1 MPDSSNTPEVYE
13 RVVKIKELPVKESV
27 TPDSV
32 LLIEDDEDTK
42 QMSVKTFYD
51 LIDNMAAQALSI
63 VKAKM
68 EEVDTLIE
76 SSGIKDAA
84 ELMKQFQEAEEKRKQ
99 SEQERQNKFNGWENT
114 IENTWTP
121 SIEDAILKE
130 SERQS
135 NEIYRTNK
143 FNEWL
148 QMISQWEVAEQN
160 RVTAEDNRQ
169 SAEAQRQTNE
179 TSRGTE
185 FSNKI
190 TEINNLILSVNQAI
204 TNMENRFEEIKDQI
218 ESGADIQLTS
228 PPVGTTML
236 ATSSATTFFNECFGG
251 TWEIVGHIDGTI
263 EGSETI
269 TLYMF
274 KKVSD

>member
-13 RVVKIKELPVKESV
+13 RVVKIKELPIKESV

-42 QMSVKTFYD
+42 QMSAKAFYN
-51 LIDNMAAQALSI
+51 LIDNMAAQALLV

-68 EEVDTLIE
+68 EEVDSIIE

-99 SEQERQNKFNGWENT
+99 AEQERQNKFNGWENT

-169 SAEAQRQTNE
+169 SAETQRQTNE

-204 TNMENRFEEIKDQI
+204 TNMEDRFEDIKDQI

>member
-13 RVVKIKELPVKESV
+13 RVVKIKELPIKESV

-42 QMSVKTFYD
+42 QMSVKAFYD
-51 LIDNMAAQALSI
+51 LIDNMAAQALSV

-68 EEVDTLIE
+68 EEVDSIIE

-99 SEQERQNKFNGWENT
+99 AEQERQNKFNGWENT

-130 SERQS
+130 SERHS

-148 QMISQWEVAEQN
+148 QMINQWEVAEQN

-169 SAEAQRQTNE
+169 SAETQRQTNE

-274 KKVSD
+274 KKVSN

>member
-13 RVVKIKELPVKESV
+13 RVVKIKELPIKESI

-32 LLIEDDEDTK
+32 LLIEDDQDTK
-42 QMSVKTFYD
+42 QMSVKAFYD
-51 LIDNMAAQALSI
+51 LIDNMSAQALSI

-68 EEVDTLIE
+68 EEVDSLIKL
-76 SSGIKDAA
+76 SGIEEAA
-84 ELMKQFQEAEEKRKQ
+84 EIMKQLQESEEQRKQ
-99 SEQERQNKFNGWENT
+99 AEIDRQNTFNGWKNT

-121 SIEDAILKE
+121 SMEDAILKE

-135 NEIYRTNK
+135 NETYRTNK

-148 QMISQWEVAEQN
+148 QMINQWETAEQN
-160 RVTAEDNRQ
+160 RVKAEDDRE
-169 SAEAQRQTNE
+169 SAETQRQNNE

-185 FSNKI
+185 FTNKI

-204 TNMENRFEEIKDQI
+204 TNMEDRFEDIKDQI

-228 PPVGTTML
+228 PPVGTTLL
-236 ATSSATTFFNECFGG
+236 ATSSATTFFDECFGG
-251 TWEIVGHIDGTI
+251 KWEIVGHIDGTI
-263 EGSETI
+263 EGSGTI

-274 KKVSD
+274 KKISD

>member
-13 RVVKIKELPVKESV
+13 RVVKIKELPIKESI

-32 LLIEDDEDTK
+32 LLIEDDQDTK
-42 QMSVKTFYD
+42 QMSVKAFYD
-51 LIDNMAAQALSI
+51 LIDNMSAQALSI

-68 EEVDTLIE
+68 EEVDSLIKL
-76 SSGIKDAA
+76 SGIEEAA
-84 ELMKQFQEAEEKRKQ
+84 EIMKQLQESEEQRKQ
-99 SEQERQNKFNGWENT
+99 AEIDRQNTFNGWKNT
-114 IENTWTP
+114 VENTWTP
-121 SIEDAILKE
+121 SMEDAILKE

-135 NEIYRTNK
+135 NETYRTNK

-148 QMISQWEVAEQN
+148 QMINQWETAEQN
-160 RVTAEDNRQ
+160 RVKAEDDRE
-169 SAEAQRQTNE
+169 SAETQRQNNE

-185 FSNKI
+185 FTNKI

-204 TNMENRFEEIKDQI
+204 TNMEDRFEDIKDQI

-236 ATSSATTFFNECFGG
+236 ATSSTTTFFNECFGG

-263 EGSETI
+263 EGSGTI

-274 KKVSD
+274 KKISD

>member
-13 RVVKIKELPVKESV
+13 RVVKIKELPIKESV

>member
-1 MPDSSNTPEVYE
+1 MPDSSNAPEVYE
-13 RVVKIKELPVKESV
+13 RVVKIKELPIKESV

-42 QMSVKTFYD
+42 QMSVKAFYD
-51 LIDNMAAQALSI
+51 LIDNMAAQALSV

-148 QMISQWEVAEQN
+148 QMINQWEVAEQN

-169 SAEAQRQTNE
+169 SAETLFC
-179 TSRGTE
+179 S
-185 FSNKI
+185 
-190 TEINNLILSVNQAI
+190 
-204 TNMENRFEEIKDQI
+204 
-218 ESGADIQLTS
+218 
-228 PPVGTTML
+228 
-236 ATSSATTFFNECFGG
+236 ATS
-251 TWEIVGHIDGTI
+251 H
-263 EGSETI
+263 
-269 TLYMF
+269 
-274 KKVSD
+274 

>member
-1 MPDSSNTPEVYE
+1 MPDSSNAPEVYE
-13 RVVKIKELPVKESV
+13 RVVKIKELPIKESV

-42 QMSVKTFYD
+42 QMSVKAFYD
-51 LIDNMAAQALSI
+51 LIDNMAAQALSV

-68 EEVDTLIE
+68 EEVDSIIE

-99 SEQERQNKFNGWENT
+99 AEQERQNKFNGWENT

-130 SERQS
+130 SERHS

-148 QMISQWEVAEQN
+148 QMINQWEVAEQN

-169 SAEAQRQTNE
+169 SAETQRQTNE

-274 KKVSD
+274 KKVSN

>member
-13 RVVKIKELPVKESV
+13 RVVKIKELPIKESV

-42 QMSVKTFYD
+42 QMPVKAFYN
-51 LIDNMAAQALSI
+51 LIDNMAAQALSV

-68 EEVDTLIE
+68 EEVDSIIE

-84 ELMKQFQEAEEKRKQ
+84 ELMKQFQEAEERRKQ
-99 SEQERQNKFNGWENT
+99 AEQERQNKFNGWENT

-148 QMISQWEVAEQN
+148 QMINQWEVAEQN

-169 SAEAQRQTNE
+169 SAETQRQTNE

-274 KKVSD
+274 KKVSN

>member
-169 SAEAQRQTNE
+169 SAETQRQTNE
-179 TSRGTE
+179 ASRGTE

-204 TNMENRFEEIKDQI
+204 TNMEDRFEEIKDQI

-263 EGSETI
+263 EGSGTI

>member
-13 RVVKIKELPVKESV
+13 RVVKIKELPIKESV

-42 QMSVKTFYD
+42 QMSVKAFYD
-51 LIDNMAAQALSI
+51 LIDNMAAQALSV

-68 EEVDTLIE
+68 EEVDSMIE

-99 SEQERQNKFNGWENT
+99 TEQERQNKFNGWENT

-148 QMISQWEVAEQN
+148 QMINQWEVAEQN

-169 SAEAQRQTNE
+169 SAETQRQTNE

-204 TNMENRFEEIKDQI
+204 TNMEDRFEEIKDQI

>member
-1 MPDSSNTPEVYE
+1 MPDSSNAPEVYE
-13 RVVKIKELPVKESV
+13 RVVKIKELPIKESV

-42 QMSVKTFYD
+42 QMSVKAFYD
-51 LIDNMAAQALSI
+51 LIDNMAAQALSV

-169 SAEAQRQTNE
+169 SAETQRQTNE
-179 TSRGTE
+179 ASRGTE

-204 TNMENRFEEIKDQI
+204 TNMEDRFEEIKDQI

-274 KKVSD
+274 KKVSN

>member
-42 QMSVKTFYD
+42 QMSVKAFYD
-51 LIDNMAAQALSI
+51 LIDNMAAQALSV

-148 QMISQWEVAEQN
+148 QMINQWEVAEQN

-169 SAEAQRQTNE
+169 SAETLFC
-179 TSRGTE
+179 S
-185 FSNKI
+185 
-190 TEINNLILSVNQAI
+190 
-204 TNMENRFEEIKDQI
+204 
-218 ESGADIQLTS
+218 
-228 PPVGTTML
+228 
-236 ATSSATTFFNECFGG
+236 ATS
-251 TWEIVGHIDGTI
+251 H
-263 EGSETI
+263 
-269 TLYMF
+269 
-274 KKVSD
+274 